1 MHVDMIDEAL
11 LRLRN
16 RSDDL
21 KLRVIPEFENKT
33 QLIYSQIMQLLKESE
48 ERKKLEAEYIVLS
61 KDLSIRCDELI
72 GIRQEIENL
81 EMEKKFASR

>member
-1 MHVDMIDEAL
+1 MHVDMIDEEL

-16 RSDDL
+16 RLDEL

-33 QLIYSQIMQLLKESE
+33 QLIYAQIMQMLKEST
-48 ERKKLEAEYIVLS
+48 ERIKLEAEYTVLS

-72 GIRQEIENL
+72 GVRQEIENL

>member
-1 MHVDMIDEAL
+1 MIDEAL
-11 LRLRN
+11 LRLRD

-33 QLIYSQIMQLLKESE
+33 QLMYSRIMQMLKESE
-48 ERKKLEAEYIVLS
+48 ERIKLEAEYTILS
-61 KDLSIRCDELI
+61 KTLSKHCDELI

-81 EMEKKFASR
+81 EMEKKFARR